1 MHDTPHIVLRR
12 IRLAWSSRRSCGLVA
27 AAMGIRVERVIALQ
41 AEGRLSPED
50 ALKHALEAEA
60 LAICLPPLPGADTR
74 RLVSL

>member
-1 MHDTPHIVLRR
+1 MGVIMHDTPQAALSR

-50 ALKHALEAEA
+50 AIKHALEAEA
-60 LAICLPPLPGADTR
+60 VALCLRPLPR
-74 RLVSL
+74 P

>member
-1 MHDTPHIVLRR
+1 MHDTPHIVLSR
-12 IRLAWSSRRSCGLVA
+12 IRTAWSSRRSCGLVA

-41 AEGRLSPED
+41 AEGRLSPEE
-50 ALKHALEAEA
+50 ALRHALEAEA

>member
-1 MHDTPHIVLRR
+1 MHDTPHIVIRR

-27 AAMGIRVERVIALQ
+27 VAMGLRVERVIALH
-41 AEGRLSPED
+41 AEGRLSSED
-50 ALKHALEAEA
+50 ALRHGLEAEA

>member
-1 MHDTPHIVLRR
+1 MRDTPHIVLSR

-41 AEGRLSPED
+41 SEGRLSPED
-50 ALKHALEAEA
+50 ALRHALEAEA
-60 LAICLPPLPGADTR
+60 MALCLSPLPNAGTP